1 MAKQGEGGRGRAGWE
16 WKRGEGGGGGERGH
30 GGETVVRWSS
40 QTPPAAQRPW
50 DDDDMYSTQRRGGVR
65 ARGERVNPPAAQ
77 SRQPP
82 DGAPTA
88 RSRPG
93 RVGAT
98 ASGGG
103 TGWRS
108 LRVGR
113 GGGADRRRLPASGVD
128 VSRRGGGW
136 RMAAARLP
144 PRALRHTS
152 PRGSA
157 ARLPRAPQVCAG
169 RHDRPPGL
177 RPPSMSSRWGSRR
190 HPPDP
195 RLSLAHLSPL
205 VLPPALPSPLPPL
218 QSLRPRVPLPLSSP
232 TPSPSP
238 RPLFPPRPTA
248 PWNPQS
254 VGTPRGG
261 DLNALGDGALVGGT
275 VLLQVF
281 DNVHAVRHVAKHHVQ
296 ACGQSSKRARSRHD
310 RGGRRG
316 VGCKHRQRQQGKGE
330 APLDATVEGC

>member
-1 MAKQGEGGRGRAGWE
+1 MICTVHSAVVGYVPAASAFPPPPRSHASHQMGHPPPGQGLGGWGPPPAGAAQGGGRSASAAAAGQTAAASPP
-16 WKRGEGGGGGERGH
+16 RG
-30 GGETVVRWSS
+30 SMS
-40 QTPPAAQRPW
+40 AA
-50 DDDDMYSTQRRGGVR
+50 G
-65 ARGERVNPPAAQ
+65 
-77 SRQPP
+77 
-82 DGAPTA
+82 
-88 RSRPG
+88 
-93 RVGAT
+93 
-98 ASGGG
+98 
-103 TGWRS
+103 
-108 LRVGR
+108 
-113 GGGADRRRLPASGVD
+113 
-128 VSRRGGGW
+128 GGGW

-144 PRALRHTS
+144 PRALRHTG

-169 RHDRPPGL
+169 RHDRPPGP
-177 RPPSMSSRWGSRR
+177 RPPLMRGSRR

-205 VLPPALPSPLPPL
+205 ALPPALPSPLPPL

-316 VGCKHRQRQQGKGE
+316 VGCKHRQRQQSKGE